1 MLKRYTGSCHC
12 GAVRFECDLD
22 LTQGTSK
29 CNCSICTKAR
39 FWKAIV
45 RADAFKLVDGRDD
58 LQHYQFAGHSIHHF
72 FCRHCGIKT
81 FGRGHLEAL
90 GGEFYAVSVV
100 CLDDVPAPELSR
112 APVRFEDGRQDNWA
126 NAPAETAY
134 L

>member
-1 MLKRYTGSCHC
+1 MQKRYTGSCHC
-12 GAVRFECDLD
+12 GAVRFECSIDLAE
-22 LTQGTSK
+22 GTSK
-29 CNCSICTKAR
+29 CNCSVCTKAR

-45 RADAFKLVDGRDD
+45 RADAFQLVEGRDD
-58 LQHYQFAGHSIHHF
+58 LHEYQFGGHSIQHF

-100 CLDDVPAPELSR
+100 CLDNVPVEELSR

-126 NAPAETAY
+126 NVPAETRS